1 MRLRKLKLNL
11 MTDFNKKN
19 PFKIPENY
27 FQELEYLLTENTE
40 NINVK
45 NNLSTPKG
53 YFNLLEEEI
62 LKEIYPEKKSLSN
75 VRKITI
81 SITSIAA
88 SFLILFVFNTF
99 EAPKT
104 MTEDQAFNDYLESYY
119 LEDLDSYEMLSMI
132 EDSEIEKIVN
142 TSLKP

>member
-1 MRLRKLKLNL
+1 MQLRKLKLNL
-11 MTDFNKKN
+11 MTDFNKNN
-19 PFKIPENY
+19 PFKIPKKY
-27 FQELEYLLTENTE
+27 FQELEYLITENTS
-40 NINVK
+40 VK
-45 NNLSTPKG
+45 NNLSTPKD
-53 YFNLLEEEI
+53 YFNSLEEEI

-75 VRKITI
+75 VKKITI

-104 MTEDQAFNDYLESYY
+104 TTEDQAFSDYLESYY

-142 TSLKP
+142 TSLIP

>member
-1 MRLRKLKLNL
+1 MQLRKLKLNL

-19 PFKIPENY
+19 PFKIPKKY
-27 FQELEYLLTENTE
+27 FQELEYLLTENA
-40 NINVK
+40 NVK
-45 NNLSTPKG
+45 NNLSTPKD
-53 YFNLLEEEI
+53 YFNTLEEEI

-75 VRKITI
+75 VRKIII

-99 EAPKT
+99 KTPKT

-142 TSLKP
+142 TSLIP

>member
-1 MRLRKLKLNL
+1 

-81 SITSIAA
+81 SIISIAA